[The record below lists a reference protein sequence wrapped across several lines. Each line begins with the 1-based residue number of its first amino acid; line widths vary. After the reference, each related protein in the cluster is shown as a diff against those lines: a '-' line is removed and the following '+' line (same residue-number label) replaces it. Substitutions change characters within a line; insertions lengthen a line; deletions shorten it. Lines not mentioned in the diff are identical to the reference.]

1 MTRSGHHHARP
12 RPVGAVHGAVAVT
25 VALLIGAVA
34 ALLAGAPASAA
45 PPPAPDGSGQ
55 SGRLVPVPPGCTAPD
70 PADVAFVGV
79 VLDKDGYI
87 ERGAVRFQIDEV
99 RAGNAAPFEVSG
111 VIDVRYGPDSK
122 YLEIGEPYLV
132 SAAVDPEIGRLAS
145 KVSPA
150 TPLFGG
156 NDVIGVEDSAVECP
170 TFDDPVQTLHVDG
183 TPVESGVLSP
193 MFEDRGVLL
202 AAIAVPVM
210 IAFAVL
216 VGLVLLRIGWHWAM
230 AGVFALGRAAVTP
243 TTDERAARVRRH
255 RTGPDS
261 RTSRV

>member
-1 MTRSGHHHARP
+1 MIAVLVGVVASVL
-12 RPVGAVHGAVAVT
+12 VGAT
-25 VALLIGAVA
+25 A
-34 ALLAGAPASAA
+34 AAA
-45 PPPAPDGSGQ
+45 PPPEPDGSGQ
-55 SGRLVPVPPGCTAPD
+55 PGRLVPVPPGCTAPD

-87 ERGAVRFQIDEV
+87 ERGVVRFQIDEV
-99 RAGNAAPFEVSG
+99 RAGRAEPFEVSG
-111 VIDVRYGPDSK
+111 IIDVRYGPDSK

-132 SAAVDPEIGRLAS
+132 AAAVDPEIGRLAS

-170 TFDDPVQTLHVDG
+170 TFDDPVQTLYVDG
-183 TPVESGVLSP
+183 TPVESGVLAP
-193 MFEDRGVLL
+193 MFEDRRVLL
-202 AAIAVPVM
+202 AAIGVPVL

-216 VGLVLLRIGWHWAM
+216 VGLVLLRMGWHWAM